1 MPNPFQKNQFQNAMS
16 IWQKFGR
23 DSILSKIESFVGN
36 YPNLMAFIRTVA
48 SVAAVA
54 LLVYL
59 NS

>member
-1 MPNPFQKNQFQNAMS
+1 MS
-16 IWQKFGR
+16 IWHKFGR
-23 DSILSKIESFVGN
+23 DTLLSKIESFVGN

-48 SVAAVA
+48 SVVAVA

>member
-1 MPNPFQKNQFQNAMS
+1 MS

-48 SVAAVA
+48 SVVAVA